1 MGTQGEVYGAHKG
14 LIHYTVGQ
22 RKGLGLSF
30 PQPMFVK
37 ELDVE
42 NNQVVLAKAEEL
54 FSREVVARDINLIAA
69 ESLEKP
75 WRVKARIRYR
85 QQEQPATVVQTGPD
99 ELHVTFDQPQRAVT
113 PGQALV
119 LYDGDTV
126 VGGGKIVRP

>member
-1 MGTQGEVYGAHKG
+1 MGTQGEVYGIHKG

-69 ESLEKP
+69 DSLEKP

>member
-1 MGTQGEVYGAHKG
+1 MYGIHKG

-69 ESLEKP
+69 DSLEKP

-99 ELHVTFDQPQRAVT
+99 EVHVTFDQPQRAVT

>member
-1 MGTQGEVYGAHKG
+1 
-14 LIHYTVGQ
+14 
-22 RKGLGLSF
+22 
-30 PQPMFVK
+30 MFVK